1 MKVAVPHVVIA
12 LSLGCLC
19 HSLCRGYCQ
28 SKIHSC
34 KLLDSVLF
42 IFFWRKCLPCQDN
55 MYLQSGDSIYPQEVI
70 HVASQT
76 HELTQ
81 ALKRERGSFFMKAHR
96 CSFYIFFMF
105 LLMVSLFSFMLATQI
120 TDFFS
125 NVINIVPFI
134 WLADLYLSYSFYI

>member
-96 CSFYIFFMF
+96 CSFYIFFCVFVDVKFIFFHVGNTNNWFFFFPM
-105 LLMVSLFSFMLATQI
+105 SLT
-120 TDFFS
+120 
-125 NVINIVPFI
+125 
-134 WLADLYLSYSFYI
+134 